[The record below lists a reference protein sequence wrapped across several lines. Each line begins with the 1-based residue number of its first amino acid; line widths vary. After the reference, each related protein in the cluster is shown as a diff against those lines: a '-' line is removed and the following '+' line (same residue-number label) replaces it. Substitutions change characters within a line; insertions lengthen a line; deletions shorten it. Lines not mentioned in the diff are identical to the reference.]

1 VIIRTRHRPIARF
14 GVAAAMTALGFAFSL
29 AVFYPGVMTYDA
41 GYVHDALAMGNLGD
55 WQSPVMTVLWA
66 AIDPVAPGAASM
78 FLLIAALYWLGFFV
92 LGAALSRR
100 SSWPAL
106 VVLLLA
112 LAPPAFCLAA
122 LSRRSSWPAHVV
134 LLLALAPPAFCLMGI
149 IWRDVLFAALW
160 LCAAGLGFV
169 VARGEGG
176 GRIAAQAAA
185 LALVGLGVLLRPN
198 ALFAAPI
205 LGAAI
210 AWPRS
215 FSGRRMALIYF
226 PATVLLF
233 GLTRVVFYDVIGAR
247 EQHPVQSIMV
257 FDLGGISHFTGDN
270 QFPGAWTPAESSEIT
285 QSCYQPTE
293 WDIYW
298 WRLPCSFVM
307 KRLEAERIFG
317 TPALTEA
324 WRRAV
329 LAHPLAY
336 FQHRAAFMANFLF
349 GANLTMWTEDTTDHT
364 KIVYRDRPLFM
375 ALKSLHDALKETPLF
390 RVGAWLL
397 LDVAVVL
404 MAWRRRE
411 TPEGALAIGVCLSA
425 VVYVLSFAAIGVA
438 DDFRYAYWAVLAGL
452 AGGVVTLTPSS
463 RRKPGSMAQSSSWL
477 RDGFRLSSE

>member
-1 VIIRTRHRPIARF
+1 MIVKVRHTPTARF

-29 AVFYPGVMTYDA
+29 AVFYPGVMTYDS
-41 GYVHDALAMGNLGD
+41 GYVHDALATGNLGD

-66 AIDPVAPGAASM
+66 AIDPIAPGPASM

-92 LGAALSRR
+92 LVAALSRR

-106 VVLLLA
+106 VVPLLG
-112 LAPPAFCLAA
+112 
-122 LSRRSSWPAHVV
+122 
-134 LLLALAPPAFCLMGI
+134 LAPPAFCLMGI

-160 LCAAGLGFV
+160 LNAAALGLA
-169 VARGEGG
+169 VARSEGG
-176 GRIAAQAAA
+176 GRIAAQAVA
-185 LALVGLGVLLRPN
+185 LALVTLGLLLRPN

-210 AWPRS
+210 AWPRR
-215 FSGRRMALIYF
+215 FSGRRMALLYL
-226 PATVLLF
+226 PAAALLF
-233 GLTRVVFYDVIGAR
+233 GLTRIVFYDVIGAR
-247 EQHPVQSIMV
+247 EQHPIQSIMV

-270 QFPGAWTPAESSEIT
+270 QFPGTWTPAESSEIAL
-285 QSCYQPTE
+285 SCYQPTE

-307 KRLEAERIFG
+307 KRLEAEKIFG
-317 TPALTEA
+317 TPALSEA
-324 WRRAV
+324 WRRVV

-336 FQHRAAFMANFLF
+336 LQHRAAFMANFLF
-349 GANLTMWTEDTTDHT
+349 GANLTMWTEDTSDHT
-364 KIVYRDRPLFM
+364 KTVYRDRPLFM
-375 ALKSLHDALKETPLF
+375 ALKGLHDALKETPLF

-397 LDVAVVL
+397 LDGALVL
-404 MAWRRRE
+404 LAWRRRG
-411 TPEGALAIGVCLSA
+411 TPEGAFAVGTCLSA
-425 VVYVLSFAAIGVA
+425 VAYVLKFTAIGVA

-463 RRKPGSMAQSSSWL
+463 RRKPGSIVPTPWRL

>member
-1 VIIRTRHRPIARF
+1 MA
-14 GVAAAMTALGFAFSL
+14 VAGFAFSL

-66 AIDPVAPGAASM
+66 AIDPIAPGAASM

-92 LGAALSRR
+92 LAAALSRR

-106 VVLLLA
+106 AALLLA
-112 LAPPAFCLAA
+112 L
-122 LSRRSSWPAHVV
+122 S
-134 LLLALAPPAFCLMGI
+134 PPAFCLMGI
-149 IWRDVLFAALW
+149 IWRDVLFGALW
-160 LCAAGLGFV
+160 LSAAALGFA
-169 VARGEGG
+169 VARSEGG
-176 GRIAAQAAA
+176 GRIAVQAAA
-185 LALVGLGVLLRPN
+185 LALVVLGVLLRPN

-210 AWPRS
+210 AWPRG
-215 FSGRRMALIYF
+215 FSWRRTALLYL
-226 PATVLLF
+226 PAALALF
-233 GLTRVVFYDVIGAR
+233 LSARIVFYDVIGAR
-247 EQHPVQSIMV
+247 EQHPIQSIMV
-257 FDLGGISHFTGDN
+257 FDLGGISHFTGEN
-270 QFPGAWTPAESSEIT
+270 QFPGNWTPAERSEIAL
-285 QSCYQPTE
+285 SCYQPTE

-307 KRLEAERIFG
+307 KRLEDERIFG

-324 WRRAV
+324 WRGAV

-336 FQHRAAFMANFLF
+336 LQHRTAFMTNFLF

-375 ALKSLHDALKETPLF
+375 ALKSVHDALKETPLF

-397 LDVAVVL
+397 LDLAVVL
-404 MAWRRRE
+404 LAWRRRD
-411 TPEGALAIGVCLSA
+411 TPEGAFAVGTCLSA

-438 DDFRYAYWAVLAGL
+438 ADFRYAYWAVLAGL
-452 AGGVVTLTPSS
+452 VGGVVTLTPSS
-463 RRKPGSMAQSSSWL
+463 RRKPGSIVPTPWRL
-477 RDGFRLSSE
+477 KDGFRLSSQ

>member
-1 VIIRTRHRPIARF
+1 
-14 GVAAAMTALGFAFSL
+14 
-29 AVFYPGVMTYDA
+29 
-41 GYVHDALAMGNLGD
+41 
-55 WQSPVMTVLWA
+55 
-66 AIDPVAPGAASM
+66 M
-78 FLLIAALYWLGFFV
+78 FLLIAALYWLGFFG
-92 LGAALSRR
+92 LAAVLSRR

-106 VVLLLA
+106 
-112 LAPPAFCLAA
+112 
-122 LSRRSSWPAHVV
+122 VV

-160 LCAAGLGFV
+160 LCAAALGFA
-169 VARGEGG
+169 VARGDGS
-176 GRIAAQAAA
+176 GRILVRAAA
-185 LALVGLGVLLRPN
+185 LALVVLGVLLRPN

-205 LGAAI
+205 LGTAI
-210 AWPRS
+210 AWPRG
-215 FSGRRMALIYF
+215 FSGRRAALLYL
-226 PATVLLF
+226 PAAALLF
-233 GLTRVVFYDVIGAR
+233 GLTRIVFYDVIGAR

-270 QFPGAWTPAESSEIT
+270 QFPGTWIPDESREIAV
-285 QSCYQPTE
+285 SCYQPTQ

-307 KRLEAERIFG
+307 KRLEEERIFG

-324 WRRAV
+324 WRGAV

-336 FQHRAAFMANFLF
+336 LQHRGAFMANFLF

-375 ALKSLHDALKETPLF
+375 ALKGMHDALKETPLF

-397 LDVAVVL
+397 LDLAIVL
-404 MAWRRRE
+404 MAWRRRG
-411 TPEGALAIGVCLSA
+411 TPEGTFAVGTCLSA
-425 VVYVLSFAAIGVA
+425 VVYVLSFTAIGVA

-463 RRKPGSMAQSSSWL
+463 RRKPGSMAQSVSWL
-477 RDGFRLSSE
+477 RHGFRLSSE